1 MNIDKK
7 DTNKID
13 SNGLRQGLWRAYHH
27 NKNLWYELN
36 YVNGKLHGLAKY
48 WYPSGTLIWEVYYVN
63 EIQEGEEVKYEY

>member
-13 SNGLRQGLWRAYHH
+13 SNGLKQGFWRIYHH
-27 NKNLWYELN
+27 NNKLWYEVN
-36 YVNGKLHGLAKY
+36 FVNGKAHGSTKY
-48 WYPSGTLIWEVYYVN
+48 WLDNGALRWEVYYVN